1 MAYRTTP
8 KIAAR
13 QAALRENLLNAAL
26 SLVAEGGFGA
36 LTIAATANRAGVA
49 TGTVYKYFASKGEL
63 CAEVFRLGTEKE
75 VAQVQAAASLEG
87 KTRVRLENAVGRFAE
102 RALQAPRLAYAL
114 IAEPAD
120 SLVDKERL
128 NYRRAYAAI
137 FEQLVSEGV
146 ENGEFAPQNPAISAA
161 ALVGIIAEALIGPL
175 TWQEEQQAEDQGKL
189 IAQLQAFCVRA
200 VGAG

>member
-26 SLVAEGGFGA
+26 SLVAEGGFSA
-36 LTIAATANRAGVA
+36 LTIAATASRAGVA

-63 CAEVFRLGTEKE
+63 CAEVFRQGTEKE

-87 KTRVRLENAVGRFAE
+87 STGARLENAVKRFAE

-120 SLVDKERL
+120 SLVDSERL
-128 NYRRAYAAI
+128 NYRRAYAEI
-137 FEQLVSEGV
+137 FEKLVSEGV
-146 ENGEFAPQNPAISAA
+146 ERSEFAPQNPTISAA

-175 TWQEEQQAEDQGKL
+175 AQQDGNSPEDPELL
-189 IAQLQAFCVRA
+189 ITQLQAFCLRA
-200 VGAG
+200 VGA